1 MPTINYKFQ
10 HFTNLKISSEAFSL
24 GVCSPLDKYFLT
36 SSNPAICFSYKRSP
50 KEIDCPKEYW
60 FLQQGVLTCTTTPPQ
75 EHLVGTTYFLEGKTV
90 EDICK
95 LFSAKVVYCDQ
106 YGYYCYSYKLQ
117 KKVEVCG
124 KVVNLQISADGT
136 KVGFPLIVGSY

>member
-1 MPTINYKFQ
+1 MF
-10 HFTNLKISSEAFSL
+10 KIGIRKVKRLLSKVLLVFCAF
-24 GVCSPLDKYFLT
+24 FF
-36 SSNPAICFSYKRSP
+36 IFCFSYKRSP

-60 FLQQGVLTCTTTPPQ
+60 FLQQEVLTCTTTPPQ

-117 KKVEVCG
+117 KKVEVYG

>member
-1 MPTINYKFQ
+1 MF
-10 HFTNLKISSEAFSL
+10 KIGIRKVKRLLSKVLLVFCAFL
-24 GVCSPLDKYFLT
+24 F
-36 SSNPAICFSYKRSP
+36 IFCFSYKRSP